1 VTLAERADPR
11 VLRGPLE
18 RPRRGTGGAGTP
30 DDERTRD
37 DEQRSIAGLVE
48 SLVTAFPGVPEP
60 QVRAC
65 VEDITAGFASAR
77 IRTYVPIFIARRAR
91 AALTVWPAQADGPHP
106 A

>member
-11 VLRGPLE
+11 VAQSLLE
-18 RPRRGTGGAGTP
+18 RPRPGPGGAGIP
-30 DDERTRD
+30 D

-48 SLVTAFPGVPEP
+48 SLVTAFPGVPEA

-65 VEDITAGFASAR
+65 VDDITAGFATAR

-91 AALTVWPAQADGPHP
+91 AALTGWSAPGDGLPAR
-106 A
+106 

>member
-1 VTLAERADPR
+1 VTLAERVDPR
-11 VLRGPLE
+11 VPRGLLE
-18 RPRRGTGGAGTP
+18 RPRPGTGGAGTP
-30 DDERTRD
+30 D

-65 VEDITAGFASAR
+65 VEDISAGFAGAR

-91 AALTVWPAQADGPHP
+91 AALTGWSASADGTDTR
-106 A
+106 

>member
-11 VLRGPLE
+11 VAQSLLE
-18 RPRRGTGGAGTP
+18 RPRPGPGGAGIR
-30 DDERTRD
+30 DDERRA
-37 DEQRSIAGLVE
+37 IAGLVE

-91 AALTVWPAQADGPHP
+91 AALTGWSAAADGAPTR
-106 A
+106 